1 MHIETWILGRITQ
14 LKNLI
19 PALLLIYQKP
29 VPKKWEDKK
38 EDADRQVFNSILLL
52 TSCETKKVMW
62 HSNPAFSADNL
73 LFSFSFIH
81 RRWRYSQGQVWD
93 TSIQVWVQSIME
105 PTLLWYSDLSFHVCL
120 GYAKMPWR
128 SRTRLTI

>member
-29 VPKKWEDKK
+29 VLKKREDKK

-52 TSCETKKVMW
+52 TS
-62 HSNPAFSADNL
+62 
-73 LFSFSFIH
+73 
-81 RRWRYSQGQVWD
+81 
-93 TSIQVWVQSIME
+93 
-105 PTLLWYSDLSFHVCL
+105 
-120 GYAKMPWR
+120 
-128 SRTRLTI
+128 